1 MLRVPIGSTDFST
14 RAYTLDD
21 VPNDDVLENFSLS
34 DEDYT
39 LKVSDLRL
47 ETCFCLL
54 RNTCTRRSTDDQK
67 VMLLYMPP
75 TLWSPECGLSLP
87 QP

>member
-21 VPNDDVLENFSLS
+21 IPNDDVLEHFSLS

-47 ETCFCLL
+47 VTCFLSFEKYL
-54 RNTCTRRSTDDQK
+54 YQKVHRRSESNAPKLVVT
-67 VMLLYMPP
+67 
-75 TLWSPECGLSLP
+75 
-87 QP
+87 

>member
-21 VPNDDVLENFSLS
+21 VPNDDVLEHFSLS

-47 ETCFCLL
+47 L
-54 RNTCTRRSTDDQK
+54 
-67 VMLLYMPP
+67 
-75 TLWSPECGLSLP
+75 
-87 QP
+87 

>member
-21 VPNDDVLENFSLS
+21 VPNDDVLEHFSLS

-47 ETCFCLL
+47 VTCFCLS
-54 RNTCTRRSTDDQK
+54 RNTCIRISTDDQR
-67 VMLLYMPP
+67 VMLLHASKLVV
-75 TLWSPECGLSLP
+75 T
-87 QP
+87 